1 MKTLGAIKRNPTLAD
16 RAYEIIKEAIIA
28 NELKPGQV
36 LTEEGLAEKL
46 QISRTPIKSA
56 LLRLVYEEI
65 AEYNGSKNVVVSDI
79 TEKSIEDITVV
90 RKSLEP
96 LAILLLENKIA
107 KSEIEELKETQ
118 IEQSYTVDKRNSKE
132 FIDLDYKFHTK
143 IAELTGNTFLSDM
156 VRKANLI
163 TKRFLILSGTLQQHS
178 RVASEEHEKII
189 YYLEKGDFN
198 LASKAMEEHLD
209 KVNKRMLIR

>member
-79 TEKSIEDITVV
+79 TE
-90 RKSLEP
+90 
-96 LAILLLENKIA
+96 N
-107 KSEIEELKETQ
+107 
-118 IEQSYTVDKRNSKE
+118 
-132 FIDLDYKFHTK
+132 
-143 IAELTGNTFLSDM
+143 
-156 VRKANLI
+156 
-163 TKRFLILSGTLQQHS
+163 
-178 RVASEEHEKII
+178 II
-189 YYLEKGDFN
+189 
-198 LASKAMEEHLD
+198 
-209 KVNKRMLIR
+209 

>member
-16 RAYEIIKEAIIA
+16 KAYEIIKEAIIA
-28 NELKPGQV
+28 NELKPGQI

-65 AEYNGSKNVVVSDI
+65 AEYNGNKSVVVSDI
-79 TEKSIEDITVV
+79 TEKSIEDITIV

-96 LAILLLENKIA
+96 LAVSLLENKIT
-107 KSEIEELKETQ
+107 KNEIENLKKTH
-118 IEQSYTVDKRNSKE
+118 IEQLHTIDENNNKK

-156 VRKANLI
+156 VKKANLT
-163 TKRFLILSGTLQQHS
+163 TKRFLILSGTLPQYS
-178 RVASEEHEKII
+178 RVANEEHEKII
-189 YYLEKGDFN
+189 YYLEKNDFK
-198 LASKAMEEHLD
+198 LASEAMKEHLD
-209 KVNKRMLIR
+209 RVNKRMLVH